1 MRFDPLATRLY
12 PPFPWKVPPVTWF
25 VNPFTENLIDD
36 LRHDKRF
43 KDLAVAVIDLTLRA
57 RRADGIGWTTFA
69 GWNLYDQRFAAS
81 LVKIAAMFAAFRLR
95 ENVKSA
101 AVEVTA
107 KDGTELFQVIAASWK
122 SVVENVIPGGK
133 PDFPQ
138 FDRIFTVS
146 GGGGAWDIE
155 FSSVFTKHLREM
167 IGHSNNQS
175 AGFVID
181 AVGFQYLNG
190 ALAAEGLYSD
200 EYGGLWLGGNYN
212 GRNWMIEPISKKT
225 HMGATAGAV
234 ASFLTLLDGDRLVNS
249 QASDEMRKLMR
260 QAGSWFFEGLGKA
273 RPPRNSVSDMYA
285 KVGLMGTHH
294 DCAVIERPAGGRTI
308 RYAVV
313 ALTAPSA
320 SVLHQLIVKLDDYIL
335 ASNS

>member
-12 PPFPWKVPPVTWF
+12 PPFPWKAPPVTWF
-25 VNPFTENLIDD
+25 VNPFTEYLIDD
-36 LRHDKRF
+36 LSRNKRF
-43 KDLAVAVIDLTLRA
+43 SDLAVAIIDLTLRA
-57 RRADGIGWTTFA
+57 RRADGLGWTTFA

-81 LVKIAAMFAAFRLR
+81 LVKIAAMFAAYRLR
-95 ENVKSA
+95 NNVRAA

-107 KDGTELFQVIAASWK
+107 TDAKELFQIITDSWK
-122 SVVENVIPGGK
+122 SVVENVIPSGK
-133 PDFPQ
+133 PDFPV

-146 GGGGAWDIE
+146 GGTGGWTID
-155 FSSVFTKHLREM
+155 FTSVFSKHLREM

-175 AGFVID
+175 AGFIID

-313 ALTAPSA
+313 ALTAPSTG
-320 SVLHQLIVKLDDYIL
+320 VIHQLIVKLDDYIL